1 VRPSFGRMRARRPRT
16 ATPDKVR
23 LLRQVGRF
31 VRAGAPYGVPAHP
44 RPQSQPGGAGRKSV
58 AIEAAGRTEGA
69 EEMRLVLPREGGY
82 SLIEVTVA
90 VIVFSIAIVFV
101 YQMLFSGQTTVE
113 FEGERRVALRRAELK
128 LEELKYAGYGSEGS
142 DVDYTSVN
150 MEEGTHPDDPT
161 VVLDDRGTAEPG
173 DDLVGS
179 MTWTVKETTYIDAG
193 VFVDGKIV
201 DLTIVWPLEWERD
214 DVRLVTL
221 MGE

>member
-1 VRPSFGRMRARRPRT
+1 MRP
-16 ATPDKVR
+16 
-23 LLRQVGRF
+23 
-31 VRAGAPYGVPAHP
+31 
-44 RPQSQPGGAGRKSV
+44 
-58 AIEAAGRTEGA
+58 
-69 EEMRLVLPREGGY
+69 VLSSESGY

-113 FEGERRVALRRAELK
+113 FEGERRVALRMAELK
-128 LEELKYAGYGSEGS
+128 IEELKYAGYGSEGS
-142 DVDYTSVN
+142 DTDYTNVN

-161 VVLDDRGTAEPG
+161 VVLDDRATATPD

-179 MTWTVKETTYIDAG
+179 MTWTVRETTYVDGG

-201 DLTIVWPLEWERD
+201 DLSITWPLEWERD
-214 DVRLVTL
+214 RVRLVTL